1 MFQCFNVFK
10 YFQGCDSK
18 TKCEL
23 QVEQHIVIG
32 IMVIYIFLAY
42 EVVVLEFA

>member
-1 MFQCFNVFK
+1 MFLNIFKVAIQKQNVSCK
-10 YFQGCDSK
+10 WNNAGK
-18 TKCEL
+18 
-23 QVEQHIVIG
+23 HIVIG